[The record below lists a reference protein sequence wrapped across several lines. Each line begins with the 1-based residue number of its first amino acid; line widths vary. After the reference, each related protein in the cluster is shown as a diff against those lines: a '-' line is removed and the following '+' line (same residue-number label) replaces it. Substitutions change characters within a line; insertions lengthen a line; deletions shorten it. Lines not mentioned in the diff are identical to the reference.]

1 MTTQPIPP
9 SSSGHVIRPRLP
21 VWVINLLVTVLI
33 VSLWPLDRVLESQ
46 MDPYYLRIVILIGLN
61 VILATSLNLI
71 NGITGQ
77 FSLGHAGFMALG
89 AYVTGA
95 AMLRYDPSGPS
106 AGFVLAGL
114 LVLGGIVAAV
124 AGLAVGIPALRLRG
138 DYLAIATLGFGEI
151 IYTIINATDQVG
163 KFEIGGAS
171 GLHGIPI
178 HTNFF
183 WTYAMAVVCVVC
195 VWRLAYSTKGLAFR
209 AVREDEVAAAAM
221 GVDTTYHKVAA
232 FVIGAFFA
240 GVAGGL
246 LATYDGNLAPESF
259 RFTRSIEIVV
269 MVVLGGSGSITG
281 SILAA
286 VVLTFAPEFLR
297 FFADWRMVIYSL
309 VLILMMLLR
318 PEGLLGSREIWWTK
332 RRQKTAA
339 PRGFDVIP
347 AANAPV
353 SGKGER

>member
-1 MTTQPIPP
+1 
-9 SSSGHVIRPRLP
+9 VRPRLP
-21 VWVINLLVTVLI
+21 VWLINLAITLLI
-33 VSLWPLDRVLESQ
+33 VALLPLNGAVDRF
-46 MDPYYLRIVILIGLN
+46 MDPYYLRVVILIGLN

-77 FSLGHAGFMALG
+77 FSLGHAGFMAIG

-95 AMLRYDPSGPS
+95 AMHHYNP
-106 AGFVLAGL
+106 AGFAGQATL
-114 LVLGGIVAAV
+114 LGMLVLGGVAAAV
-124 AGLAVGIPALRLRG
+124 AGLAIGIPTLRLRG

-151 IYTIINATDQVG
+151 IYTVINATDQVG

-178 HTNFF
+178 VTNFF
-183 WTYAMAVVCVVC
+183 WTFAWATVCVVC

-209 AVREDEVAAAAM
+209 AVREDEIAAAAM
-221 GVDTTYHKVAA
+221 GVDTTFYKVAA

-297 FFADWRMVIYSL
+297 SFADWRMVIYSL
-309 VLILMMLLR
+309 ALIATMLLR

-332 RRQKTAA
+332 RREKTAEG
-339 PRGFDVIP
+339 RGFPVVP

-353 SGKGER
+353 SGEGDR